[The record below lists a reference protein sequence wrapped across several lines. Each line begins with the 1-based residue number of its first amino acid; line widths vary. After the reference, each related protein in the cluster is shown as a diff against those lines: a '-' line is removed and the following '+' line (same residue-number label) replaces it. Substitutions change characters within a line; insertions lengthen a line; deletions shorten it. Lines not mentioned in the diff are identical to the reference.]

1 MRRKTQSWLSWL
13 WAITNRHLMGLP
25 ADIFSLN
32 DGDRHVDITRHA
44 WYVILVKHDD
54 LDGCIKLCAHSSSL
68 RFTYFTA
75 CLLFELYYPCF
86 VPLLRTLSIHVPS
99 YRFIQDD
106 ASYSVPSSLGAS
118 CEWERWELQD
128 GCKLCIYSR
137 ADAASAQIENLKL
150 ICPTPSAPLNS
161 TSNGIRCPMLELQ

>member
-75 CLLFELYYPCF
+75 YLLFELYYPCF

-118 CEWERWELQD
+118 CEWERCELQD

-150 ICPTPSAPLNS
+150 ICPTPSAPLNP